1 MLEKLLNRL
10 NITNTRQL
18 SAADFHFYEHSDS
31 FHKSS
36 GAFGHITYGWEL
48 VARVEITRFFWIIEM
63 TFIKHAERGS
73 NMDLKKALSK
83 IKGHRMFV
91 FSPTKEKCLALVRD
105 QIFVPKK
112 R

>member
-10 NITNTRQL
+10 KLTDTRQL
-18 SAADFHFYEHSDS
+18 SAADFYFYEHSDS
-31 FHKSS
+31 LRKS
-36 GAFGHITYGWEL
+36 GGGFGHIAHGCEL
-48 VARVEITRFFWIIEM
+48 VAKVEITRFFWIVKMMFVE
-63 TFIKHAERGS
+63 KSLGS
-73 NMDLKKALSK
+73 DKDLKEALSK
-83 IKGHRMFV
+83 IKGRRMFV

>member
-10 NITNTRQL
+10 KITNTRQL
-18 SAADFHFYEHSDS
+18 SAADFYFYEHSDS
-31 FHKSS
+31 LRKRT
-36 GAFGHITYGWEL
+36 GVFGQITYGWEL
-48 VARVEITRFFWIIEM
+48 VARVEVTRFFWIVEM
-63 TFIKHAERGS
+63 TFIKHSQRGS
-73 NMDLKKALSK
+73 DKDLKEALSK

-91 FSPTKEKCLALVRD
+91 FSPTKAKCLALVRD